1 MRKHAMAVGVE
12 AALAIGVR
20 MENVLAGRHS
30 TESAGSH
37 QLPDAQTNAPVQ
49 VMQAVRPLAT
59 EGVSGIET
67 FCVVHVRTTY
77 QIGTLMRNVARFH
90 NASTFR

>member
-1 MRKHAMAVGVE
+1 MCWLEGTRQNLRE
-12 AALAIGVR
+12 AT
-20 MENVLAGRHS
+20 NY
-30 TESAGSH
+30 
-37 QLPDAQTNAPVQ
+37 QDAQTNAPVQ
-49 VMQAVRPLAT
+49 VMQAVRRLAT

-77 QIGTLMRNVARFH
+77 RIRTLMRNVARFH